1 MDMNW
6 SKSERILIASSSQV
20 CDTPASVSYEDG
32 KWLWILKVAAIVVYK
47 QVLSNTLF
55 MSSNAVEFVSTVY
68 VLVLSSLE
76 HLRSPRPSILLN
88 AYLFLTILFDVTQTR
103 TFWLASVSSYE
114 VTYCRLFTT
123 AVVAKAVL
131 LFLESQHKTQW
142 IQWDSKK
149 HSPEETSGIFG
160 LGAYVW
166 LNSMFLAGYKRVL
179 VIDDLFHL
187 DQSMLTET
195 LQERLTH
202 HAKRPSFSSKR
213 FSLVKA
219 LAKTLPIQL
228 LLPIG
233 PRIALIGFRF
243 CQPFLINTL
252 LNHLQLSPE
261 QVSRNEGYG
270 LIGATIFIYAGIAVS
285 TAFYWYLHERTL
297 CMFRGALAGSIYR
310 KTTEI
315 KLSAAGDSA
324 ALTLMSTDVEQ
335 IRKGL
340 MNLHEFWA
348 NSIEAALAAWL
359 LQRRLGAAVAAPLIV
374 VFCCIAGGAFAN
386 TFTGRRQK
394 VWMSKIQ
401 KRVGLTAS
409 VVSNMKHLK
418 ISGLAGPVETLIQ
431 SMRVDELNTAS
442 RFRTVYVIVVVF
454 GYVPQAL
461 CPVMTFAVTSRRL
474 DVTTIFTSLSYLLL
488 LTDPLGYLFL
498 NSPNLL
504 AALACLDRI
513 QAFLEKDP
521 RIDVRTSKSKRSTT
535 SSNYANPPLEC
546 SEEKFR
552 TLMTIS
558 DGNFGWELDELV
570 LKNINLDIPA
580 SRLTMVVGPVACGK
594 SSLCKVLLGEMPVS
608 HAQVTINAG
617 LASRRVGYCD
627 ETPYLSNT
635 SIRDNIIGISPFD
648 KERYEEVIEATM
660 LQHDFSILVK
670 GDQTIIGSNGITL
683 SGGQKQRVSMARAL
697 YLDSDF
703 FVFDDILS
711 GLDADTEDH
720 VFQRVFGPNGLLI
733 RRNATS
739 VLCTHTVRHLPSA
752 NHIVALG
759 ADGTIV
765 EQGTFDNLMANHE
778 YVHSLGVKSVDV
790 RSQTDSVTP
799 IEAKPVMV
807 NNVSPDLVPSIALE
821 ERDRMMGNST
831 VYRYYLASLGKISI
845 TAFLVFG
852 FGWGFSYNW
861 GNIWLEFWSKD
872 VASSHPSRSNSF
884 YVGLYA
890 VFQVSFIG
898 SLLFCF
904 LICFRTMIRVSG
916 SKLHKA
922 ALRTLINAPL
932 RFFASTDTGIV
943 TNLFSQDMSLID
955 HELPIA
961 LTNLVMDICNA
972 TGMAAVIA
980 SSSPFLAI
988 AYPFM
993 FVLLYVIQK
1002 FYLRTSRQ
1010 LRLLDLEAKGP
1021 LYTHFLDTI
1030 KDVATFRAFGWVQCG
1045 IETNNQLLDTSQRP
1059 TYLLAM
1065 VQRWLLFTLQLVV
1078 AVLAIA
1084 VVTLATQLRS
1094 STGLTGASLVT
1105 LMTFGDILN
1114 YIITWYTQIE
1124 TSIGAVSRLKKFSE
1138 QVKSERKAGEDVVP
1152 PKEWPLEGGI
1162 QVTRVS
1168 ASYTNI
1174 DESKQETT
1182 DSERQQY
1189 LAIRDLNLA
1198 IRASER
1204 VAICGRTGSGKSS
1217 TILLL
1222 LRLLDPLPSC
1232 AENITIDSIP
1242 LHKIDR
1248 TTLRERI
1255 IAIPQ
1260 DAVFLPDGTSIMSNL
1275 DPFNIST
1282 EIECSS
1288 VLEIVGLSA
1297 LVEQR
1302 GGLDEGLSPDTL
1314 SQGQRQLFS
1323 LARAILRRR
1332 IRTRTYEAD
1341 FGAKGKGRGQG
1352 GILLLDEVTS
1362 GVDHETEQIM
1372 MRIIES
1378 EFEGYTVVMVS
1389 HRLEMV
1395 MAFDRVLV
1403 MDRGSVVEDG
1413 PPGELAEK
1421 EGGRF
1426 RELWLV
1432 GKRS

>member
-1 MDMNW
+1 M
-6 SKSERILIASSSQV
+6 V
-20 CDTPASVSYEDG
+20 DG
-32 KWLWILKVAAIVVYK
+32 KWLWMLKVAAIIIYSSIRLSLLVHSAD
-47 QVLSNTLF
+47 QDLSNKLF
-55 MSSNAVEFVSTVY
+55 ISSNAVEFVSSIY
-68 VLVLSSLE
+68 IIVLSSLE

-88 AYLFLTILFDVTQTR
+88 AYLFLAILFDIAQAR
-103 TFWLASVSSYE
+103 TLWLASTSSYE

-123 AVVAKAVL
+123 SVVARAVI
-131 LFLESQHKTQW
+131 LFLESQHKSKW
-142 IQWDSKK
+142 IQWDANK
-149 HSPEETSGIFG
+149 HSPEETSGVFG

-166 LNSMFLAGYKRVL
+166 LNGMFLAGYKKVL

-187 DQSMLTET
+187 DQNMLTES
-195 LQERLTH
+195 LEERLTH
-202 HAKRPSFSSKR
+202 QVKRPNFSSKR
-213 FSLVKA
+213 FGLARA
-219 LAKTLPIQL
+219 LAKTLLIQL

-252 LNHLQLSPE
+252 LDHLQVAPE
-261 QVSRNEGYG
+261 QTSRNQGYG
-270 LIGATIFIYAGIAVS
+270 LIGATIFIYSGIAVS

-297 CMFRGALAGSIYR
+297 CMFRGALAGCIYR

-374 VFCCIAGGAFAN
+374 VFCCITCGAFAN

-418 ISGLAGPVETLIQ
+418 ISGLSRPVESLIQ
-431 SMRVDELNTAS
+431 SMRVNELNTAS
-442 RFRTVYVIVVVF
+442 RFRTVYVIVIVF
-454 GYVPQAL
+454 GYVPWAL
-461 CPVMTFAVTSRRL
+461 CPVMTFAVTSRTL
-474 DVTTIFTSLSYLLL
+474 DVTTIFTSISYLLL
-488 LTDPLGYLFL
+488 LTDPLGYLFQ
-498 NSPNLL
+498 NSPYLL
-504 AALACLDRI
+504 GALACLNRI

-521 RIDVRTSKSKRSTT
+521 RIDLRISKSKRSTV
-535 SSNYANPPLEC
+535 SSNDEGPLLEYN
-546 SEEKFR
+546 EEKSR
-552 TLMTIS
+552 ILMTIT
-558 DGNFGWELDELV
+558 DGNFGWELNKFV
-570 LKNINLDIPA
+570 LKNINLDIPE

-594 SSLCKVLLGEMPVS
+594 SSLCKALLGEMPVS
-608 HAQVTINAG
+608 QFQVCTINTG
-617 LASRRVGYCD
+617 LSSRRVGYCD

-635 SIRDNIIGISPFD
+635 SIRENIIGISPFD
-648 KERYEEVIEATM
+648 TERYEEVIEATM
-660 LQHDFSILVK
+660 LQHDFTNLVR
-670 GDQTIIGSNGITL
+670 GDQTKIGSNGITL

-711 GLDADTEDH
+711 GLDANTEEH
-720 VFQRVFGPNGLLI
+720 VFQRVFGPDGLLR

-752 NHIVALG
+752 DHIVALG
-759 ADGTIV
+759 GDGTIV
-765 EQGTFDNLMANHE
+765 EQGTFDSLVANHE
-778 YVHSLGVKSVDV
+778 YIHSLGIKAVDLPV
-790 RSQTDSVTP
+790 YADGSTP
-799 IEAKPVMV
+799 LEATPPTL
-807 NNVSPDLVPSIALE
+807 NEAPTELVPSIALGD
-821 ERDRMMGNST
+821 RDRMMGDST
-831 VYRYYLASLGKISI
+831 VYRYYLGSLGKTSI

-852 FGWGFSYNW
+852 LGWGFFYNW

-872 VASSHPSRSNSF
+872 VSSSHPSRSNSF

-890 VFQVSFIG
+890 VFQLSYIG

-916 SKLHKA
+916 SKLHQA

-932 RFFASTDTGIV
+932 RFFTSTDTGII

-993 FVLLYVIQK
+993 FILLYVIQK

-1010 LRLLDLEAKGP
+1010 LRLLDLESKGP

-1030 KDVATFRAFGWVQCG
+1030 KDVATFRAFGWVQNG
-1045 IETNNQLLDTSQRP
+1045 IETNNKLLDTSQRP

-1065 VQRWLLFTLQLVV
+1065 VQRWLLFTLQLLV

-1138 QVKSERKAGEDVVP
+1138 QVKSESKEDEVVVP
-1152 PKEWPLEGGI
+1152 TTEWPLEGGI
-1162 QVTRVS
+1162 QITDVS
-1168 ASYTNI
+1168 ASYSNA
-1174 DESKQETT
+1174 DQNGQETT
-1182 DSERQQY
+1182 DNER
-1189 LAIRDLNLA
+1189 LKNLA
-1198 IRASER
+1198 IKNLSLTIRAGER

-1222 LRLLDPLPSC
+1222 LRLLDPLPTC
-1232 AENITIDSIP
+1232 AENITIDSLP

-1275 DPFNIST
+1275 DPFNVST
-1282 EIECSS
+1282 EVECTS
-1288 VLEIVGLSA
+1288 VLNVVGLTS
-1297 LVEQR
+1297 LLEER
-1302 GGLDEGLSPDTL
+1302 GGLDQGLSPDTL

-1332 IRTRTYEAD
+1332 IRAREYGAS
-1341 FGAKGKGRGQG
+1341 FGEKGKGRGQG
-1352 GILLLDEVTS
+1352 GILLLDEITS
-1362 GVDHETEQIM
+1362 GVDHETERM
-1372 MRIIES
+1372 MMTVIET

-1395 MAFDRVLV
+1395 MGFDRVLV

-1413 PPGELAEK
+1413 APGKLVER

-1426 RELWLV
+1426 RDLWLV
-1432 GKRS
+1432 GNRG